1 MTEQKLLF
9 NHEILPRSRPNHYIY
24 DTQLQK
30 PSFPETLW
38 VVSYSL
44 VGIRQLVSILGED
57 DLIVVVA
64 ACDVLSFLAK
74 HSNVRMVANKMNIVE
89 KLVKYSCLTKT
100 WDL

>member
-1 MTEQKLLF
+1 MTEQILLP
-9 NHEILPRSRPNHYIY
+9 NHYILPRSRPNHYTY
-24 DTQLQK
+24 DKQFQK
-30 PSFPETLW
+30 PSFPDTLW

-57 DLIVVVA
+57 DLIVVAA

-89 KLVKYSCLTKT
+89 KLVKYSYLTKT